1 MPLLKRHVFVAL
13 IFMLKR
19 CTNSSLSEFGYSTQ
33 KLTITFL
40 APTPVVAF
48 FSKPS
53 FYYSDPCADPC
64 INDNRP
70 LILAKTLARS
80 TLIFKTF
87 YVFRETEVLTV
98 SVE

>member
-13 IFMLKR
+13 IFMLKH

-40 APTPVVAF
+40 APTLAVAF

-53 FYYSDPCADPC
+53 FYYSDPC

-80 TLIFKTF
+80 TLYLKRFMF
-87 YVFRETEVLTV
+87 
-98 SVE
+98 

>member
-19 CTNSSLSEFGYSTQ
+19 CTNSSVSESGYSTQ

-40 APTPVVAF
+40 APAPAVVF

-53 FYYSDPCADPC
+53 FYYSDPC

-80 TLIFKTF
+80 TLIFETF
-87 YVFRETEVLTV
+87 YAFRETEVLTV